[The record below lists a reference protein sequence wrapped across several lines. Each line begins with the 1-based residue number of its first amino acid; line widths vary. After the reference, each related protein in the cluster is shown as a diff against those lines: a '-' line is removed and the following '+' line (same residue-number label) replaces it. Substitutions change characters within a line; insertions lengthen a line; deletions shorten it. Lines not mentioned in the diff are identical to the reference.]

1 MRRVLFIAILMLY
14 SFINYAGEVSEN
26 SSVKLGAVS
35 GLIIDNNTSEALP
48 YVNIVIRDANNQ
60 ILTGGIT
67 DDNGKFSIKRIA
79 KGKNVIEIQ
88 YIGYK
93 PFIKEL
99 DFTAENSTYK
109 LGTIRLE
116 EDTEV
121 LNEVVVR
128 AELSTVTQKIDRKV
142 INVGKDLTAA
152 GATASEVL
160 NNVQSVSVDSQ
171 TGTVS
176 LRGNE
181 NVRILVDGK
190 PSNISAAQLL
200 QQIPSTSIKS
210 IELITNP
217 SAKYNPEGM
226 SGIIN
231 IVLNKNANIGF
242 NANVNMGVARGENTR
257 INGSLDMNYKTGKV
271 NFFLNF
277 GANDGKRDNYGE
289 VLRSSEDEN
298 GNVILDNDILQK
310 FKFLSDNNSQL
321 LKVGA
326 DIYLNKKNT
335 LSFYTTQNFRNGVF
349 DGITKIYRGTELD
362 YHSLMKSETNNSTG
376 TYNLNYKIDFEKE
389 GHNLEFEAT
398 YSKSD
403 SPEDA
408 TYIELL
414 NPIDLTSNYIDG
426 INNDY
431 TNTLLNLDYTNP
443 LSENTKL
450 ELGLEFRTN
459 DTENSRATNQH
470 DFVYDDEGKRI
481 PDNGWYQTAQK
492 PNSAFTYDRS
502 IYSGYVNLNH
512 KIDKLTM
519 QLGARFEQYEVDGEF
534 IKGDEKAKYT
544 DSRFTVYPSVFFT
557 FNPSEKNQF
566 QLSYSQRVDRPSIK
580 QVNPIREWST
590 PLISSFGNPNL
601 KPQFTNSFEFN
612 YTKGLE
618 KGSVTLGA
626 FYRRVNDNISR
637 VLNKDPLDVEK
648 VEMSYFNTASN
659 DRYGLELSANYRLF
673 KWWSMNASSD
683 LYIQKET
690 GVSNGDNLEITN
702 NSFNV
707 RVSNSFTATKK
718 LKFQLFAMYRG
729 GGKDLQFEVDPMWMI
744 NTGASYSVLK
754 GKGTVTFRVND
765 IFEGMKFKFNSK
777 VPYNQTGEFH
787 WESRTAYLGFAY
799 RFGSGKNKAKRR
811 KRRDNRETQ
820 GGGGFM

>member
-1 MRRVLFIAILMLY
+1 MRERI
-14 SFINYAGEVSEN
+14 
-26 SSVKLGAVS
+26 
-35 GLIIDNNTSEALP
+35 LIIIMLLCSITSYAESNNAEPNKKGALSGVIVDVKTKQPLP
-48 YVNIVIRDANNQ
+48 YVNVVIRDASNH

-67 DDNGKFSIKRIA
+67 NDKGEFIIKKIA
-79 KGKNVIEIQ
+79 KGKNTVEIQ
-88 YIGYK
+88 YMGYK
-93 PFIKEL
+93 PFLKQV
-99 DFTAENSTYK
+99 DFTAKNSTHH
-109 LGTIRLE
+109 LGTVHLE
-116 EDTEV
+116 EDTE
-121 LNEVVVR
+121 LLGEVTVR

-142 INVGKDLTAA
+142 VNVGKDLTAA

-171 TGTVS
+171 TGSVS

-190 PSNISAAQLL
+190 PTNISPAQLL

-242 NANVNMGVARGENTR
+242 NGNVNVGVTRGDNTR
-257 INGSLDMNYKTGKV
+257 ANGSLDLNYKTGDV

-277 GANDGKRDNYGE
+277 GANGGKRDNYGD
-289 VLRSSEDEN
+289 VLRRAVDEN
-298 GNVILDNDILQK
+298 GNEVLTNDIWQK
-310 FKFLSDNNSQL
+310 FQFQNDYNSQL

-335 LSFYTTQNFRNGVF
+335 LSFYTTQNFRDGVF
-349 DGITKIYRGTELD
+349 DGSTKIYRGTSLD
-362 YHSLMKSETNNSTG
+362 NNSVMRSESSNSTG
-376 TYNLNYKIDFEKE
+376 TYNVNYKIDFEKE

-398 YSKSD
+398 YSESD

-408 TYIELL
+408 SYTELL
-414 NPIDLTSNYIDG
+414 NLDDLTSNYKDDVD
-426 INNDY
+426 NEY
-431 TNTLLNLDYTNP
+431 ANTLLNLDYTNP

-450 ELGLEFRTN
+450 EMGLEYRVNNTDNFRK
-459 DTENSRATNQH
+459 TNQH
-470 DFVYDDEGKRI
+470 DFVYDDEGKMI
-481 PDNGWYQTAQK
+481 PDGDWFVTEQK
-492 PNSAFTYDRS
+492 PNSAFSYDRS

-512 KIDKLTM
+512 KIDNFSM
-519 QLGARFEQYEVDGEF
+519 QVGARLEHYDVDGKF
-534 IKGDEKAKYT
+534 MKGDEKAKYS
-544 DSRFTVYPSVFFT
+544 DSRFTIYPSVFLT

-566 QLSYSQRVDRPSIK
+566 QLSYSRRVDRPGIR

-590 PLISSFGNPNL
+590 PLISSFGNPEL

-612 YTKGLE
+612 YTKGLG
-618 KGSVTLGA
+618 KGSATFGV

-648 VEMSYFNTASN
+648 VEMSYYNTDSN
-659 DRYGLELSANYRLF
+659 DRYGLELSANYRFF

-683 LYIQKET
+683 LYIQKVT
-690 GVSNGDNLEITN
+690 GVSNGENLEITN

-718 LKFQLFAMYRG
+718 LRFQLFAMYRG

-744 NTGASYSVLK
+744 NTGASYRVLK
-754 GKGTVTFRVND
+754 GKGTITFRVND
-765 IFEGMKFKFNSK
+765 IFEGMKFKFDSK
-777 VPYNQTGEFH
+777 VPYNQMGEFH
-787 WESRTAYLGFAY
+787 WESRTAYLGFSY
-799 RFGSGKNKAKRR
+799 RFGKGKNKAKRR
-811 KRRDNRETQ
+811 KHRDNRETQ

>member
-1 MRRVLFIAILMLY
+1 MKRILFVAILMFC
-14 SFINYAGEVSEN
+14 SFINYAETPKNIST
-26 SSVKLGAVS
+26 KMGAVS
-35 GLIIDNNTSEALP
+35 GVIIDNNTKQPLP
-48 YVNIVIRDANNQ
+48 YVNIVIRDANHQ

-67 DDNGKFSIKRIA
+67 DDKGKFNIKKIT
-79 KGKNVIEIQ
+79 KGKNTVEIQ

-93 PFIKEL
+93 PYIREV
-99 DFTAENSTYK
+99 DFTSKNSSHK
-109 LGTIRLE
+109 LGTVELE

-171 TGTVS
+171 TGSVS

-190 PSNISAAQLL
+190 PTNISAAQLL

-210 IELITNP
+210 VELITNP

-242 NANVNMGVARGENTR
+242 NGNVNLGVTRGVETR
-257 INGSLDMNYKTGKV
+257 GNGSLDMNYKTGKV

-277 GANDGKRDNYGE
+277 GANGGKRDNYGD

-310 FKFLSDNNSQL
+310 FKFKSDNNSQL

-335 LSFYTTQNFRNGVF
+335 LSFYTTQNFRDGEFNGT
-349 DGITKIYRGTELD
+349 TKIYRGTDLD
-362 YHSLMKSETNNSTG
+362 YHSLMRSETENTNG
-376 TYNLNYKIDFEKE
+376 TYNFNYKIDFEKE

-408 TYIELL
+408 TYTELL
-414 NPIDLTSNYIDG
+414 NPIDLTSNYIDDV
-426 INNDY
+426 NNDY
-431 TNTLLNLDYTNP
+431 TNKLLNLDYTNP

-450 ELGLEFRTN
+450 ELGLEFRLN
-459 DTENSRATNQH
+459 DTENLRVTNQH
-470 DFVYDDEGKRI
+470 DFVYDDMGNMM
-481 PDNGWYQTAQK
+481 PDGDWYVTAQK

-512 KIDKLTM
+512 KIDKLSM

-534 IKGDEKAKYT
+534 IKVDEKAKYT

-566 QLSYSQRVDRPSIK
+566 QLSYSRRVDRPSIK

-590 PLISSFGNPNL
+590 PLISSFGNPEL
-601 KPQFTNSFEFN
+601 DPQFTNSFEFN
-612 YTKGLE
+612 YTKGLK
-618 KGSVTLGA
+618 KGSATVGV
-626 FYRRVNDNISR
+626 FYRRVNGNISR

-648 VEMSYFNTASN
+648 VEMSYYNTDSN
-659 DRYGLELSANYRLF
+659 DRYGVELSANYRF
-673 KWWSMNASSD
+673 VKWWSMNASSD

-690 GVSNGDNLEITN
+690 GVSNGENLEITN

-718 LKFQLFAMYRG
+718 LRFQLFAMYRG

-744 NTGASYSVLK
+744 NTGASYRVLK
-754 GKGTVTFRVND
+754 GKGTLTFRVND
-765 IFEGMKFKFNSK
+765 IFKGMKFKFNSK
-777 VPYNQTGEFH
+777 VPYNQSGEFH

-811 KRRDNRETQ
+811 KRRDSRETQ

>member
-1 MRRVLFIAILMLY
+1 MRRILFVTILMLC
-14 SFINYAGEVSEN
+14 SFMNYAEESPKSN
-26 SSVKLGAVS
+26 SSKLGSVS
-35 GLIIDNNTSEALP
+35 GLIIDNNTNEALP
-48 YVNIVIRDANNQ
+48 YVNIVIKDINNQ

-67 DDNGKFSIKRIA
+67 DDKGKFNIRKIA
-79 KGKNVIEIQ
+79 KGKHVIEIQ

-93 PFIKEL
+93 PFVREL
-99 DFTAENSTYK
+99 DFTSKKSTYK

-121 LNEVVVR
+121 LNEVTVR
-128 AELSTVTQKIDRKV
+128 AELSTVTQKVDRKV

-190 PSNISAAQLL
+190 PTNISAAQLL

-210 IELITNP
+210 VELITNP

-242 NANVNMGVARGENTR
+242 NGNVNLGVTRGDNTR
-257 INGSLDMNYKTGKV
+257 GNGSLDMNYKTGKV
-271 NFFLNF
+271 NFFMNF
-277 GANDGKRDNYGE
+277 GANGGKRDNYGD
-289 VLRSSEDEN
+289 VLRSSKDEN
-298 GNVILDNDILQK
+298 GNVILDNDLLQK
-310 FKFLSDNNSQL
+310 FSFLSDNNSQL

-326 DIYLNKKNT
+326 DIYLNEKNT
-335 LSFYTTQNFRNGVF
+335 LSFYTTQNFRDGVF
-349 DGITKIYRGTELD
+349 DGTTKIYRGTDLD
-362 YHSLMKSETNNSTG
+362 YHSLMKSETENSTG
-376 TYNLNYKIDFEKE
+376 TYNFNYKIDFEKK

-398 YSKSD
+398 YSESD

-408 TYIELL
+408 TYRELL
-414 NPIDLTSNYIDG
+414 NPIDLSSNYMDAIE
-426 INNDY
+426 NDY

-443 LSENTKL
+443 LAENTKL
-450 ELGLEFRTN
+450 ELGLELRYN
-459 DTENSRATNQH
+459 DTENSRVTNQH
-470 DFVYDDEGKRI
+470 DFSNEEIG
-481 PDNGWYQTAQK
+481 
-492 PNSAFTYDRS
+492 NSAFSYDRS

-512 KIDKLTM
+512 KINNLAM
-519 QLGARFEQYEVDGEF
+519 QLGARFEQYEVDGKF
-534 IKGDEKAKYT
+534 KKSDEKAKYS
-544 DSRFTVYPSVFFT
+544 DSRFTIYPSVFFT
-557 FNPSEKNQF
+557 FTPSEKNQL
-566 QLSYSQRVDRPSIK
+566 QLSYSRRVDRPSIR

-590 PLISSFGNPNL
+590 PLISSFGNPEL
-601 KPQFTNSFEFN
+601 DPQFTNSFEFN

-618 KGSVTLGA
+618 KGSITLGT

-648 VEMSYFNTASN
+648 VEMSYYNTDSN
-659 DRYGLELSANYRLF
+659 DRYGLELSANYRFF

-690 GVSNGDNLEITN
+690 GVSNGENLEITN

-718 LKFQLFAMYRG
+718 LRFQLFAMYRG

-744 NTGASYSVLK
+744 NTGASYRVLK
-754 GKGTVTFRVND
+754 GKGTLTFRVND
-765 IFEGMKFKFNSK
+765 IFEGMKFKFDSE
-777 VPYNQTGEFH
+777 VPYKQNGEFH
-787 WESRTAYLGFAY
+787 WESRTAYLGFSY

-811 KRRDNRETQ
+811 KHRDSRETQ

>member
-1 MRRVLFIAILMLY
+1 MRERILIAILLLF
-14 SFINYAGEVSEN
+14 SFTVCAKAEMTAV
-26 SSVKLGAVS
+26 VKSGALT
-35 GLIIDNNTSEALP
+35 GIIIDLNTKEPLP
-48 YVNIVIRDANNQ
+48 YVNVVIRDANNK

-67 DDNGKFSIKRIA
+67 DTDGKFNIRKIA
-79 KGKNVIEIQ
+79 LGKNTVEIQ

-93 PFIKEL
+93 PLVKE
-99 DFTAENSTYK
+99 FTFSSKKATHK
-109 LGTIRLE
+109 MGTVELE
-116 EDTEV
+116 EDTE
-121 LNEVVVR
+121 LLGEVSVR

-190 PSNISAAQLL
+190 PTNISASQLL

-210 IELITNP
+210 VELITNP

-242 NANVNMGVARGENTR
+242 NGNVNLGVTQGVNTR
-257 INGSLDMNYKTGKV
+257 LNGSLDLNYKTGAV

-277 GANDGKRDNYGE
+277 GANDGKRNNNGT
-289 VLRSSEDEN
+289 VLRRSVSAS
-298 GNVILDNDILQK
+298 GQTIIPNDIRQE
-310 FKFLSDNNSQL
+310 FVFNSDNNSQL

-335 LSFYTTQNFRNGVF
+335 LSFYTTQNFRDGVF
-349 DGITKIYRGTELD
+349 DGNTKIFRGTDLD

-376 TYNLNYKIDFEKE
+376 TYNFNYKTDFEKE

-408 TYIELL
+408 TYKELL
-414 NPIDLTSNYIDG
+414 NPIDLTSNYIDA
-426 INNDY
+426 IENNY

-443 LSENTKL
+443 LAENTKL
-450 ELGLEFRTN
+450 ELGLELRLN
-459 DTENSRATNQH
+459 DTENSRLTNQL
-470 DFVYDDEGKRI
+470 DDT
-481 PDNGWYQTAQK
+481 DNEIG
-492 PNSAFTYDRS
+492 NSAFTYDRS

-512 KIDKLTM
+512 KIDKFTM
-519 QLGARFEQYEVDGEF
+519 QIGARLEQYEVDGKF
-534 IKGDEKAKYT
+534 VKGGEKADYN
-544 DSRFTVYPSVFFT
+544 DSRFTVYPSVFIT
-557 FNPSEKNQF
+557 FNQSDKNQF
-566 QLSYSQRVDRPSIK
+566 QLSYSRRVDRPSIG

-590 PLISSFGNPNL
+590 PLISSFGNPEL
-601 KPQFTNSFEFN
+601 DPQFTNSFEFN

-618 KGSVTLGA
+618 KGSATIGA
-626 FYRRVNDNISR
+626 FYRRVNGNISR
-637 VLNKDPLDVEK
+637 VLNKDPLDIEK
-648 VEMSYFNTASN
+648 VEMSYYNTDSN
-659 DRYGLELSANYRLF
+659 DRYGVELSANYRF
-673 KWWSMNASSD
+673 AKWWSMNASSD

-690 GVSNGDNLEITN
+690 GVSNDENLEITN

-744 NTGASYSVLK
+744 NTGASYTVLK
-754 GKGTVTFRVND
+754 GKGTLSFRVND
-765 IFEGMKFKFNSK
+765 IFEGMKFKFNST
-777 VPYNQTGEFH
+777 VPYNQVGEFR

-811 KRRDNRETQ
+811 KRRDSRETQ
-820 GGGGFM
+820 GGSGFM

>member
-1 MRRVLFIAILMLY
+1 MRERILIFILLIC
-14 SFINYAGEVSEN
+14 SITSYAEEEN
-26 SSVKLGAVS
+26 SAVVRLGS
-35 GLIIDNNTSEALP
+35 LTGTIIDLKTKNPLP
-48 YVNIVIRDANNQ
+48 YVNVVIRDVNEK

-67 DDNGKFSIKRIA
+67 DDAGKFSIKKIEL
-79 KGKNVIEIQ
+79 GNNTVEIQ
-88 YIGYK
+88 YMGYK
-93 PFIKEL
+93 PYVRKLEFSNKIS
-99 DFTAENSTYK
+99 AHK
-109 LGTIRLE
+109 LGTVELE
-116 EDTEV
+116 EDSELLGEV
-121 LNEVVVR
+121 TIR

-190 PSNISAAQLL
+190 PTNISAAQLL

-210 IELITNP
+210 VELITNP

-242 NANVNMGVARGENTR
+242 NGNVNLGVTRGENTR
-257 INGSLDMNYKTGKV
+257 MNGSLDMNYKTGKV
-271 NFFLNF
+271 NFFMNF
-277 GANDGKRDNYGE
+277 GANAGKRDNFGN
-289 VLRSSEDEN
+289 VLRSSKDEN
-298 GNVILDNDILQK
+298 GNVILDNDLLQK

-335 LSFYTTQNFRNGVF
+335 LSFYTTQNFSDGVF
-349 DGITKIYRGTELD
+349 DGTTKIFRGTDLD
-362 YHSLMKSETNNSTG
+362 YHSLMKSETDNSTG

-398 YSKSD
+398 YSDSD

-408 TYIELL
+408 TYKELL
-414 NPIDLTSNYIDG
+414 NPIDLTSNYMDAIE
-426 INNDY
+426 NDY
-431 TNTLLNLDYTNP
+431 TNTLLNVDYTNP
-443 LSENTKL
+443 LAENTKL
-450 ELGLEFRTN
+450 ELGLELRFN
-459 DTENSRATNQH
+459 DTENSRETNQR
-470 DFVYDDEGKRI
+470 DFANNVIG
-481 PDNGWYQTAQK
+481 
-492 PNSAFTYDRS
+492 NSAFTYDRS

-512 KIDKLTM
+512 KIDKFTM
-519 QLGARFEQYEVDGEF
+519 QIGARLEQYEVDGEF
-534 IKGDEKAKYT
+534 AKGDESAKYS

-557 FNPSEKNQF
+557 FNPSDKNQF
-566 QLSYSQRVDRPSIK
+566 QLSYSRRVDRPSIQ

-590 PLISSFGNPNL
+590 PLISSFGNPELN
-601 KPQFTNSFEFN
+601 PQFTNSFEFN
-612 YTKGLE
+612 YTKGL
-618 KGSVTLGA
+618 KNGSVTIGA
-626 FYRRVNDNISR
+626 FYRRVNGNISR
-637 VLNKDPLDVEK
+637 VLNKDPLDIEK
-648 VEMSYFNTASN
+648 VEMSYYNTDSN
-659 DRYGLELSANYRLF
+659 DRYGVELSANYRLA
-673 KWWSMNASSD
+673 KWWAMNASSD

-690 GVSNGDNLEITN
+690 GVSNDENLEITN

-718 LKFQLFAMYRG
+718 LRFQLFAMYRG
-729 GGKDLQFEVDPMWMI
+729 GGEDLQFKVDPMWMM
-744 NTGASYSVLK
+744 NTGASYQVLK
-754 GKGTVTFRVND
+754 GKGTLTFRVND
-765 IFEGMKFKFNSK
+765 IFEGMKFKFDSE
-777 VPYNQTGEFH
+777 VPYKQEGEFH
-787 WESRTAYLGFAY
+787 WESRTAYIGFAY

-811 KRRDNRETQ
+811 KNRDSRETQ

>member
-1 MRRVLFIAILMLY
+1 MKERLLIAILLLF
-14 SFINYAGEVSEN
+14 SFTVFAETDMPVGDKNGSLTGVIVD
-26 SSVKLGAVS
+26 VK
-35 GLIIDNNTSEALP
+35 TQEPLP
-48 YVNIVIRDANNQ
+48 YVNVVIRDANNK

-67 DDNGKFSIKRIA
+67 DNDGKFTIKKIP
-79 KGKNVIEIQ
+79 KGKNKVEIQ
-88 YIGYK
+88 YMGYK
-93 PFIKEL
+93 PFVREL
-99 DFTAENSTYK
+99 EFSSKLSAHK
-109 LGTIRLE
+109 LGTVRLE

-121 LNEVVVR
+121 LGEVTVR

-152 GATASEVL
+152 GANASEVL

-171 TGTVS
+171 TGSVS

-190 PSNISAAQLL
+190 PTNISAAQLL

-242 NANVNMGVARGENTR
+242 NGNVNMGLTRGENTR
-257 INGSLDMNYKTGKV
+257 MNGSLDMNYKTGKV

-277 GANDGKRDNYGE
+277 GANDGKRDNYGD
-289 VLRSSEDEN
+289 VLRSAKDEN

-310 FKFLSDNNSQL
+310 FKFKSDNNSQL

-335 LSFYTTQNFRNGVF
+335 LSFYTTQNFREGEFNGV
-349 DGITKIYRGTELD
+349 TKIYRGTELD
-362 YHSLMKSETNNSTG
+362 YNSLMKSETDNSTG

-398 YSKSD
+398 YSESD

-408 TYIELL
+408 VYTELL
-414 NPIDLTSNYIDG
+414 NPIDLTSNYMDDVD
-426 INNDY
+426 NDY
-431 TNTLLNLDYTNP
+431 SNTLLNLDYTNP

-450 ELGLEFRTN
+450 ELGLEFRLN
-459 DTENSRATNQH
+459 DTENSRVTNQH
-470 DFVYDDEGKRI
+470 DFVYVDGNTV
-481 PDNGWYQTAQK
+481 PDGDWFVTEQK

-512 KIDKLTM
+512 KINNLSM
-519 QLGARFEQYEVDGEF
+519 QLGARFEQYEVDGKF

-557 FNPSEKNQF
+557 FTPSEKNQL
-566 QLSYSQRVDRPSIK
+566 QLSYSRRVDRPSIQ

-590 PLISSFGNPNL
+590 PLISSFGNPEL
-601 KPQFTNSFEFN
+601 DPQYTNSFEFN
-612 YTKGLE
+612 YTKGLK
-618 KGSVTLGA
+618 KGSATIGV

-648 VEMSYFNTASN
+648 VEMSYYNTDSN
-659 DRYGLELSANYRLF
+659 DRYGLELSANYRF
-673 KWWSMNASSD
+673 VKWWSMNASSD

-690 GVSNGDNLEITN
+690 GVSNGENLEITN

-718 LKFQLFAMYRG
+718 LRFQLFAMYRG
-729 GGKDLQFEVDPMWMI
+729 GGEDLQFEVDPMWMI
-744 NTGASYSVLK
+744 NTGASYRILK
-754 GKGTVTFRVND
+754 GKGTLTFRVND
-765 IFEGMKFKFNSK
+765 IFEGMKFKFKSE
-777 VPYNQTGEFH
+777 VPYKQTGEFH
-787 WESRTAYLGFAY
+787 WESRTAYLGFSY
-799 RFGSGKNKAKRR
+799 RFGSGKNKAKQR

>member
-1 MRRVLFIAILMLY
+1 MRGKILIAIILLC
-14 SFINYAGEVSEN
+14 SFAVHAENETPVGEKSGSLTGIIVD
-26 SSVKLGAVS
+26 VK
-35 GLIIDNNTSEALP
+35 TKEPLP
-48 YVNIVIRDANNQ
+48 YVNVVIRDTNNK

-67 DDNGKFSIKRIA
+67 DDAGKFMIRKIPRGI
-79 KGKNVIEIQ
+79 NTVEIQ
-88 YIGYK
+88 YMGYK
-93 PFIKEL
+93 PYQRKL
-99 DFTAENSTYK
+99 DFSSKISAHK
-109 LGTIRLE
+109 LGTVELE
-116 EDTEV
+116 EDTE
-121 LNEVVVR
+121 LLGEVTVR

-190 PSNISAAQLL
+190 PTNISAAQVL
-200 QQIPSTSIKS
+200 QQIPSTSIKN

-242 NANVNMGVARGENTR
+242 NGNVNLGVARGENTR
-257 INGSLDMNYKTGKV
+257 MNGSLDMNYKTGKV

-277 GANDGKRDNYGE
+277 GANGGKRDNYGD
-289 VLRSSEDEN
+289 VLRSSKDEN
-298 GNVILDNDILQK
+298 GNVILDDDILQK
-310 FKFLSDNNSQL
+310 FNFKSDNNSQL

-335 LSFYTTQNFRNGVF
+335 LSFYTTQNFRDAVFNGS
-349 DGITKIYRGTELD
+349 TKIYRGSNLD
-362 YHSLMKSETNNSTG
+362 FHSLMKSESNNSTG
-376 TYNLNYKIDFEKE
+376 TYNFNYKIDFEKE

-398 YSKSD
+398 YSESD

-408 TYIELL
+408 TYKELL
-414 NPIDLTSNYIDG
+414 NPLDLTANYIDDVS
-426 INNDY
+426 NDY
-431 TNTLLNLDYTNP
+431 SNTLLNLDYTNP
-443 LSENTKL
+443 LAENMKL
-450 ELGLEFRTN
+450 EMGLEYRIN
-459 DTENSRATNQH
+459 NTENLRATNQY
-470 DFVYDDEGKRI
+470 DFTNNAIG
-481 PDNGWYQTAQK
+481 
-492 PNSAFTYDRS
+492 NSAFTYDRS
-502 IYSGYVNLNH
+502 IYSAYASLNH
-512 KIDKLTM
+512 KIDKFTM
-519 QLGARFEQYEVDGEF
+519 QIGARLEQYEVDGEF
-534 IKGDEKAKYT
+534 VKGGERAKYS

-557 FNPSEKNQF
+557 FNPSDKNQF
-566 QLSYSQRVDRPSIK
+566 QLSYSRRVDRPSIQ

-590 PLISSFGNPNL
+590 PLISSFGNPEL
-601 KPQFTNSFEFN
+601 DPQFTNSFEFN
-612 YTKGLE
+612 YTKGL
-618 KGSVTLGA
+618 KNGSATIGA
-626 FYRRVNDNISR
+626 FYRRVSGNISR
-637 VLNKDPLDVEK
+637 VLNKDPLDIEK
-648 VEMSYFNTASN
+648 VEMSYYNTDSN
-659 DRYGLELSANYRLF
+659 DRYGMELSANYRFF

-690 GVSNGDNLEITN
+690 GVSNGENLEITN

-718 LKFQLFAMYRG
+718 LRFQLFAMYRG

-744 NTGASYSVLK
+744 NTGASYRILK
-754 GKGTVTFRVND
+754 GKGTLTFRVND
-765 IFEGMKFKFNSK
+765 IFEGMKFKFDSE
-777 VPYNQTGEFH
+777 VPYSQTGEFH
-787 WESRTAYLGFAY
+787 WESRTVYLGFSY

-811 KRRDNRETQ
+811 KQRDTHETQ